1 MDMKNIKLN
10 KKIIAIVTL
19 LAAVLFLLI
28 MIFPSIERS
37 TFINVPPLSYSQ
49 LEYTQSIRESDDF
62 KILFV
67 GDVMLSRTIGTS
79 ILNGSDPFVNIKAKF
94 DEYNIIVANLET
106 VASESQ
112 FAFQNPSKLYTFNS
126 PVSTL
131 DTLTNNGIE
140 IVSLAN
146 NHTMD
151 FGTLAL
157 LNTMEN
163 LKNRGILYAGA
174 GNNIQEAFAPKY
186 ILHEKTRI
194 ALLAFNDIENWF
206 SDASDYSAGSAFFDK
221 ELIRKSLEEARS
233 SSDIVIV
240 YPHWGIEYSLNNS
253 ERQAEYGR
261 FFIDNGADIV
271 IGAHPHVLQNS
282 EEYNGKQIYY
292 SLGNFVF
299 DNMCTIPNA
308 CSAGMVE
315 LEISG
320 NKIVSTNLIK
330 VRIADNGFPEL
341 E

>member
-1 MDMKNIKLN
+1 MHMKFKRQY
-10 KKIIAIVTL
+10 KKIIVIASLVIVPL
-19 LAAVLFLLI
+19 IFIFLF
-28 MIFPSIERS
+28 FPTIQRS
-37 TFINVPPLSYSQ
+37 TILNVPPISYSQ
-49 LEYTQSIRESDDF
+49 AEYNQSINSAKDF

-67 GDVMLSRTIGTS
+67 GDVMLSRTIGDS
-79 ILNGSDPFVNIKAKF
+79 ILEGADPFINIKAKF

-106 VASESQ
+106 VASENK
-112 FAFQNPSKLYTFNS
+112 FAFQNPNKLFTFNS
-126 PVSTL
+126 PVSAL
-131 DTLTNNGIE
+131 DTLTKNGIE
-140 IVSLAN
+140 VVSLAN

-151 FGTLAL
+151 YGAQAL

-163 LKNRGILYAGA
+163 LRNRGILYTGA

-186 ILHEKTRI
+186 IFHEQTRI
-194 ALLAFNDIENWF
+194 ALLAFNDIENWVA
-206 SDASDYSAGSAFFDK
+206 DASDYSAGSAFFNKD
-221 ELIRKSLEEARS
+221 LIKTSLDEAS
-233 SSDIVIV
+233 KNADIVIV
-240 YPHWGIEYSLNNS
+240 YPHWGIEYSLSNS

-308 CSAGMVE
+308 CNAGMVE
-315 LEISG
+315 LQISG

-330 VRIADNGFPEL
+330 VRIADKGFPEL